1 MNKQLTWFLV
11 AIIWAMVA
19 VINSVQHRS
28 PYLVT
33 YNVLAAILFAAL
45 GLLQPYCRKRGSER
59 ETVADSAG
67 NRSAIQRKN
76 FSRYSRSVSAVVFQ
90 KKSRFPSLTSET

>member
-33 YNVLAAILFAAL
+33 YNVLA
-45 GLLQPYCRKRGSER
+45 GNGVPRVKRCSTE
-59 ETVADSAG
+59 
-67 NRSAIQRKN
+67 
-76 FSRYSRSVSAVVFQ
+76 
-90 KKSRFPSLTSET
+90 SL

>member
-45 GLLQPYCRKRGSER
+45 GLLQPYCMKRGSK
-59 ETVADSAG
+59 G
-67 NRSAIQRKN
+67 
-76 FSRYSRSVSAVVFQ
+76 
-90 KKSRFPSLTSET
+90 KKMFHRIALAATGLLLLLVGLFLR

>member
-33 YNVLAAILFAAL
+33 YNVLAAILFATL
-45 GLLQPYCRKRGSER
+45 GLLQPYCRKRGSE
-59 ETVADSAG
+59 G
-67 NRSAIQRKN
+67 KKMFNRIALIATGLLLLLVGLFLR
-76 FSRYSRSVSAVVFQ
+76 
-90 KKSRFPSLTSET
+90 

>member
-45 GLLQPYCRKRGSER
+45 GLLRSYCRKRGSE
-59 ETVADSAG
+59 G
-67 NRSAIQRKN
+67 KKMFNRIALIATGLLLLLVGLFLR
-76 FSRYSRSVSAVVFQ
+76 
-90 KKSRFPSLTSET
+90 